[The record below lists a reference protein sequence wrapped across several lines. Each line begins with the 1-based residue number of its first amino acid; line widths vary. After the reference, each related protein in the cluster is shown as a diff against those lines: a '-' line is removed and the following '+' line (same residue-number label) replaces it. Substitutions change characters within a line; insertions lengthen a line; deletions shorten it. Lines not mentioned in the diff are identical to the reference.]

1 VAAHGDQHILK
12 IIVRCQAPGHQVKDA
27 GDIARA
33 GGHQWHV
40 KALLV
45 LERVKHRAGRRVDEA
60 RKHETVNASY
70 LGQFQA
76 GKGRQHPCVL
86 SARRMTRFYGYGR
99 AAWGFSDIN
108 LFPAGD
114 LAGEDSPPPGPGRPP
129 RRAGAKYKLACR
141 QWRKTGVIVGG
152 ESEGRCRTLR
162 RAGSGTRW
170 SVIRPAHAGKCC

>member
-27 GDIARA
+27 GDIART

-45 LERVKHRAGRRVDEA
+45 LERVKHRASRRVDEA

-76 GKGRQHPCVL
+76 GKGQQHPCVL
-86 SARRMTRFYGYGR
+86 SARRMTRFYGYVR
-99 AAWGFSDIN
+99 AGWRLSDIN

-114 LAGEDSPPPGPGRPP
+114 LDGEDSPPPGPGRPA
-129 RRAGAKYKLACR
+129 RRTGSIYQLACR
-141 QWRKTGVIVGG
+141 M
-152 ESEGRCRTLR
+152 
-162 RAGSGTRW
+162 
-170 SVIRPAHAGKCC
+170 